1 MMMIKLQDVTAGYD
15 KHDVLK
21 GITLDIGQGDFVAV
35 IGPNGAGKSTL
46 LYTLIN
52 YLPTRSGDIIIRD
65 KSLRQWNKKELARTV
80 ALIPQETV
88 LPFDYTVTEM
98 VLMGRYPWLELMQ
111 NWSTKDF
118 NIVQEILCK
127 LDLETLADRYYSQL
141 SGGEKQRVL
150 LARALAQQTE
160 IILLDESLSQLDINH
175 QIEMMQLLSEINLS
189 EGKTII
195 LISHN
200 LNLAANVS
208 SRLVFLREGRLIAN
222 GSPERVMTQP
232 ALKELFGI
240 DLTLQ
245 NNPMSNRPNL
255 VFPGINPLSK

>member
-1 MMMIKLQDVTAGYD
+1 MMIRLQDVTSGYD

-21 GITLDIGQGDFVAV
+21 GITLEIRQGDFVAI

-52 YLPTRSGDIIIRD
+52 YLPIRSGDVFIQE
-65 KSLRQWNKKELARTV
+65 KSLRQWHKKDLAKTI

-88 LPFDYTVTEM
+88 LPFDYTVKEM

-111 NWSTKDF
+111 NWSAQDF
-118 NIVQEILCK
+118 DLVQEILVK
-127 LDLETLADRYYSQL
+127 LNLENLADRYYTQL

-175 QIEMMQLLSEINLS
+175 QVEMMQLLCDINQK

-200 LNLAANVS
+200 LNLAANAA
-208 SRLVFLREGRLIAN
+208 SRLVFLKEGRLIAN
-222 GSPERVMTQP
+222 GTPEQVMTTP
-232 ALKELFGI
+232 ALKELFDI

-245 NNPMSNRPNL
+245 NNPISNRPNL
-255 VFPGINPLSK
+255 IFPGVSPAL